1 MQIVFSIV
9 SKQMFGLLFAPNTAV
24 PLGEGQGTLLNFC
37 LVMLVQTFRA
47 PLRLFI
53 SLTPLPFSGNSTLH
67 GDSYFCSKVV
77 FTTLLLLVIPND
89 YLMGWVWIYFFMKI
103 HIKNFCHMSC
113 GERTWGGVPYYVQS
127 KVASIRHNL
136 FSKLPS

>member
-1 MQIVFSIV
+1 MIVQIVFSIV

-53 SLTPLPFSGNSTLH
+53 SLTPQE
-67 GDSYFCSKVV
+67 
-77 FTTLLLLVIPND
+77 IPL
-89 YLMGWVWIYFFMKI
+89 YMEI
-103 HIKNFCHMSC
+103 HIF
-113 GERTWGGVPYYVQS
+113 VPKWPS
-127 KVASIRHNL
+127 
-136 FSKLPS
+136 LPSFSL

>member
-1 MQIVFSIV
+1 
-9 SKQMFGLLFAPNTAV
+9 MFGLLFAPNTAV

-67 GDSYFCSKVV
+67 GDSYFCSKMAV
-77 FTTLLLLVIPND
+77 TTLLLLVIPND